1 MKVTIFTR
9 FWMCCVLFAAS
20 VVNSLAAD
28 RLVIIGDAVWG
39 GWSISDGIIMSSTSN
54 DVWKATTHLEA
65 DKGFKFLTTNDFGG
79 LEYRAGDSD
88 VTLAVDEATNL
99 VSSEDNS
106 EDKSL
111 YGQRVCQL

>member
-39 GWSISDGIIMSSTSN
+39 GWC
-54 DVWKATTHLEA
+54 
-65 DKGFKFLTTNDFGG
+65 
-79 LEYRAGDSD
+79 YRAMALSCRLRAMMYGK
-88 VTLAVDEATNL
+88 LLPILRQIRA
-99 VSSEDNS
+99 SSF
-106 EDKSL
+106 
-111 YGQRVCQL
+111 